1 MTTYIFDLVKFPN
14 QTFSTTANGNSL
26 EIALRTFRGIIYANI
41 TVNGTLV
48 EAGRRCL
55 ANERIFS
62 KSVEQA
68 IGGNFRFV
76 CETDDYPN
84 YQNFDGKS
92 CVLSLEV
99 D

>member
-1 MTTYIFDLVKFPN
+1 MTTYLFDLVKFPN

-26 EIALRTFRGIIYANI
+26 EISLRTFRGIMYASI
-41 TVNGTLV
+41 TVNGTPI

-55 ANERIFS
+55 ANEMIFS
-62 KSVEQA
+62 NSVAQT

-76 CETDDYPN
+76 CETNDFPN
-84 YQNFDGKS
+84 YQDFDGKR

>member
-1 MTTYIFDLVKFPN
+1 MTKYLFDLVKFPN
-14 QTFSTTANGNSL
+14 QTFSTTVNGNSL
-26 EIALRTFRGIIYANI
+26 EISLRTFRRIIYANI
-41 TVNGTLV
+41 TVNGALV

-55 ANERIFS
+55 ANEMIFS
-62 KSVEQA
+62 KSVAQT
-68 IGGNFRFV
+68 IGGNFRFI

-84 YQNFDGKS
+84 YQDFDGKK